1 MIMRGKYEMEYEA
14 HDLVY
19 RGKKVFKKNGWN
31 FKWVQSLVI

>member
-19 RGKKVFKKNGWN
+19 RGKKVLKKTVETLNEYNLW
-31 FKWVQSLVI
+31 